1 MNVVPFPVAPLR
13 PPRLDLLSHVFAAMA
28 LVGEPATAC
37 ELAEVIATAIAG
49 ADRQDVERQV
59 GDILRFYE
67 RATLPAPIE
76 GRVFRR
82 IGEGYAY
89 TLEFRTL
96 LAMHAD
102 VPVLREAIA

>member
-28 LVGEPATAC
+28 LVGEPATPS
-37 ELAEVIATAIAG
+37 ELAGVIATAIAG
-49 ADRQDVERQV
+49 ADLQDIERQV
-59 GDILRFYE
+59 GEILRFYE
-67 RATLPAPIE
+67 RVTLPEPID

-82 IGEGYAY
+82 VGDGFAY